1 MKVSTEAFFT
11 FIVLV
16 VMTSVWSSYYSRWA
30 SEYNK
35 IKEFLKKQDEI
46 SYYGVNTSKINFLF
60 FLASKNLIRFRR
72 ERDDIELIKTGEPSQ
87 NDRKSK
93 DFFNSV
99 FDLAHKSESNVNT
112 IASFE
117 SVSLRDIAY
126 RYNEWIDNKL
136 RYKNIPELHT
146 KAYIIGINLLALIM
160 SLVCN
165 YLDGENLTADV
176 IMLAIVA
183 IIGAVLWIVGMILFC
198 GFFPDAWKSRK
209 TNSSK
214 DNVILIVIGLIFL
227 CWEIGAMSMWM
238 IFCEDICT
246 CLIRGYAILLTFVSL
261 ILSKKKFL
269 TNDMGMKKYKFEQ
282 EYMMEDT
289 AGDGPD
295 VIEICDIMNRCLREE

>member
-126 RYNEWIDNKL
+126 
-136 RYKNIPELHT
+136 
-146 KAYIIGINLLALIM
+146 
-160 SLVCN
+160 
-165 YLDGENLTADV
+165 V
-176 IMLAIVA
+176 I
-183 IIGAVLWIVGMILFC
+183 
-198 GFFPDAWKSRK
+198 
-209 TNSSK
+209 
-214 DNVILIVIGLIFL
+214 
-227 CWEIGAMSMWM
+227 
-238 IFCEDICT
+238 
-246 CLIRGYAILLTFVSL
+246 
-261 ILSKKKFL
+261 
-269 TNDMGMKKYKFEQ
+269 
-282 EYMMEDT
+282 
-289 AGDGPD
+289 
-295 VIEICDIMNRCLREE
+295 